1 MATPTAA
8 SRRPAVTSPC
18 GGGGDGH
25 GHRHAAVLA
34 IGTANPASWVTQGE
48 YVDWYFRV
56 TNSEHLADLKAKM
69 KRICKYFVHSYVKTE
84 GCIITTFKFD
94 VC

>member
-1 MATPTAA
+1 M
-8 SRRPAVTSPC
+8 
-18 GGGGDGH
+18 
-25 GHRHAAVLA
+25 A
-34 IGTANPASWVTQGE
+34 IGTANPASWVTQEE